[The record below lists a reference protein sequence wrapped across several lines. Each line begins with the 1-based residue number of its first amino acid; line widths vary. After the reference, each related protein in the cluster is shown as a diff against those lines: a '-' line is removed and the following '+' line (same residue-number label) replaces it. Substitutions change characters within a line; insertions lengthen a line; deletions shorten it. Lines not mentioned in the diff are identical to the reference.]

1 MRARTRAR
9 TCGHAKVLSI
19 DVSAM
24 IAVWD
29 IETGRQSFVF
39 NARESVDMEKE
50 VACNLHVR
58 ITS

>member
-1 MRARTRAR
+1 
-9 TCGHAKVLSI
+9 VLSI